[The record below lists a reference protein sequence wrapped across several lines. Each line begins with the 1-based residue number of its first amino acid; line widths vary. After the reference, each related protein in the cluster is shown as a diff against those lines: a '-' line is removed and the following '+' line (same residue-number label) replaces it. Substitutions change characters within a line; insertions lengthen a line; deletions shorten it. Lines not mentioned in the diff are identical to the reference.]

1 DRLAEIAVDAR
12 LRRALDQL
20 TLVERR
26 QHHDRDRPL
35 LEHAP
40 GGLDPVEARHL
51 DVEQRE
57 VGLVLA
63 GELDGLLAV
72 ARLGD
77 HLVAGALEQAAQ
89 VEPDDRLVFRYQDL
103 HHGLNRTS
111 ARVPVSPVRSK
122 VPRSSSGTSAR
133 TIERR
138 VPSNAAPSMPRPSSE
153 IASTPSPLSRCRSTR
168 TWPPPCSSALPS
180 SSEKTSASAVARWPA
195 RRTGSSD

>member
-40 GGLDPVEARHL
+40 GGLDAVEARHL
-51 DVEQRE
+51 DVEQRQ

-63 GELDGLLAV
+63 GELHGLLPV

-77 HLVAGALEQAAQ
+77 DLVARALEQPPQ
-89 VEPDDRLVFRYQDL
+89 VEPDDRLVLGDQDL
-103 HHGLNRTS
+103 H
-111 ARVPVSPVRSK
+111 
-122 VPRSSSGTSAR
+122 
-133 TIERR
+133 
-138 VPSNAAPSMPRPSSE
+138 
-153 IASTPSPLSRCRSTR
+153 
-168 TWPPPCSSALPS
+168 ALA
-180 SSEKTSASAVARWPA
+180 SASRSRSATSTDARAKPA
-195 RRTGSSD
+195 RPEIGTDERSLMTR